1 VREID
6 LKLLVEGE
14 LYDSFVA
21 PFADVFKAGKLAA
34 MGVVNPLAA
43 LAKTTITFSPRK
55 MSKIMDNYKERQREI
70 DRGWSD
76 LNQRVKAG
84 LGPDVQVAAFLL
96 NPATFLGVAALK
108 TVGGTA
114 KDIALDATG
123 LGPWMARKVG
133 QSYEAFQDAAEEAE
147 REAGR
152 TRGTERAAGGD
163 NRTVLDQ
170 LASIFF
176 LAHHERT
183 GTLLK
188 EQAEG
193 DEFTRLED
201 DLELLGAAD
210 VLQAQLEDWLE
221 AKEEQVAAFNEMAAK
236 PAAFIKGLESVESSK
251 DLVRFLDDAV
261 DAELFDQQ
269 VARDVKAQFEES
281 AKKIAADEAYRAE
294 LPEGTDPLN
303 AARETAVGLAKE
315 QLKQA
320 LESSAQQIE
329 ASAADL
335 LDDVPSR
342 SYMGGLPQTPE
353 VKKLAKIRAQV
364 ENAYGL

>member
-21 PFADVFKAGKLAA
+21 PFVDVFKAGKLAA
-34 MGVVNPLAA
+34 MGVANPLAA
-43 LAKTTITFSPRK
+43 LAKMTITFSPRK

-70 DRGWSD
+70 NREWSD

-123 LGPWMARKVG
+123 LGPWMARKVN
-133 QSYEAFQDAAEEAE
+133 QSYDAFRDATEDAE

-152 TRGTERAAGGD
+152 SRGAERGAGGD

-176 LAHHERT
+176 LAHHERA

-251 DLVRFLDDAV
+251 DLVGFLDDAV

-294 LPEGTDPLN
+294 LPEGTDPLE

-335 LDDVPSR
+335 LDDVPPK
-342 SYMGGLPQTPE
+342 SYMAGLPQTPE